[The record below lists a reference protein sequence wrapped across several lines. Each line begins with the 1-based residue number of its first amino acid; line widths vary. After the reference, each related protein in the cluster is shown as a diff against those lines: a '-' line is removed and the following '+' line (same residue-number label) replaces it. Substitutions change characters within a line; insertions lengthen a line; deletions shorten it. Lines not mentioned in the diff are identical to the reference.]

1 MLHTFVALVED
12 RPGVLTRVSSLFRRL
27 NINIHSLA
35 VGASERA
42 GISRMTIVADASP
55 SAGHRIM
62 ASLYK
67 LENVVEVDDIDRV
80 SSISRELALIK
91 VAATAK
97 TRAPLF
103 ELANVFRARIVDLAP
118 ESLMMEITGSASKIE
133 GLLQVLAE
141 GDSAILEV
149 SRTGRMVMRR
159 GHHTSRVLEALRDTS
174 QPDPVPDSISGAPAA
189 TDLLDLAPE
198 DLPDAL
204 AFEDQAPEPMS
215 LHANPDRSKSTEGH

>member
-12 RPGVLTRVSSLFRRL
+12 KPGVLTRVASLFRRL
-27 NINIHSLA
+27 NINIASLT
-35 VGASERA
+35 VGPSERP
-42 GISRMTIVADASP
+42 GISRMTVVVDASP
-55 SAGHRIM
+55 TAGHRIM

-97 TRAPLF
+97 TRSQLF
-103 ELANVFRARIVDLAP
+103 ELAKVFRASIVDLAP
-118 ESLMMEITGSASKIE
+118 ESLMLEITGSASKIE

-141 GDSAILEV
+141 GDDPILEV

-159 GHHTSRVLEALRDTS
+159 GHHTSRVLEALQDTS
-174 QPDPVPDSISGAPAA
+174 APRPSSGVPAEAA
-189 TDLLDLAPE
+189 DLLDLAPE
-198 DLPDAL
+198 DLP
-204 AFEDQAPEPMS
+204 EDV
-215 LHANPDRSKSTEGH
+215 K